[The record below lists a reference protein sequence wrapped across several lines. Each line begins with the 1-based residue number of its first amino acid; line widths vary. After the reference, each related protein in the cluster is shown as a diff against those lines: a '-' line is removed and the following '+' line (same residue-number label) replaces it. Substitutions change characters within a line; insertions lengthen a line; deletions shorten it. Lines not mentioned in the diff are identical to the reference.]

1 LTSKNITMWEKVSK
15 ITSDICWIDSLKD
28 FDFLFVRY
36 EACGTCITLTSVIVT
51 HLMGS
56 LRLCRTITMLRAGN
70 DQRKFKEGVPIVFA
84 AANMS
89 LGSMR
94 LFSIAHHVRA
104 RTFKFS
110 ILTLFHHGT
119 LLLSFHAP
127 NHSRYPSATLLP
139 HSHKLLPHPSKLQKS
154 P

>member
-1 LTSKNITMWEKVSK
+1 MI
-15 ITSDICWIDSLKD
+15 
-28 FDFLFVRY
+28 FLNWFSPRFWFSFLCVRY
-36 EACGTCITLTSVIVT
+36 EACGTCITLTSVIVR

-56 LRLCRTITMLRAGN
+56 LRLCWTITMLRAGN
-70 DQRKFKEGVPIVFA
+70 DQRKFKESVPIVLA

-110 ILTLFHHGT
+110 ILAPFHHGT